1 MEDRWPS
8 QINLNGAA
16 DRQRPLLYDNCDPR
30 PEADPLAESV
40 LYEERDGVALIT
52 INRPERLNTLTVEV
66 IQGVADGVEQAT
78 SASDVASI
86 VLRGAGNNISAGYD
100 LDEFIANAASEEEV
114 WDPVADYQSMAA
126 NVRRFM
132 KIWECPKPVIGEISG
147 WALGGATD
155 LILCADLL
163 FMASNAQIGYAPSR
177 IYGTPTTM
185 MWVHRIGLEHAKQFL
200 LTGRPIDAETAFR
213 IGLVSHVCDPGDL
226 SNAAETEA
234 RRFINIPANQLALS
248 KLLINQ
254 AFENMGLRTSQMLG
268 TFFDGIARHTP
279 EAQKWVSQI
288 NSGSVR
294 DAVAD
299 RDRPWH
305 DYGQTPD
312 NDR

>member
-1 MEDRWPS
+1 M
-8 QINLNGAA
+8 
-16 DRQRPLLYDNCDPR
+16 
-30 PEADPLAESV
+30 AESV

-66 IQGVADGVEQAT
+66 IHGVADGVEQAT
-78 SASDVASI
+78 STSDVAAI
-86 VLRGAGNNISAGYD
+86 VLRGAGSSISAGYD
-100 LDEFIANAASEEEV
+100 LDEFIANAASEEGEV
-114 WDPVADYQSMAA
+114 WDPVADYQSMAE

-132 KIWECPKPVIGEISG
+132 KLWECPKPVIGEISG

-200 LTGRPIDAETAFR
+200 LTGRPIDADTAFR
-213 IGLVSHVCDPGDL
+213 IGLVSRVCDPEDL
-226 SNAAETEA
+226 SHAAETEA
-234 RRFINIPANQLALS
+234 RRFTNIPANQLALN

-288 NSGSVR
+288 HSGNVR

-305 DYGQTPD
+305 DYGQTAEKQQ
-312 NDR
+312 